1 MKVHIRLKQ
10 DLTQFGIYLLIFSL
24 FLILV
29 CEPFGLSSI
38 LSLGVWIAFI
48 STILVLIVSIVEG
61 RIYKSP
67 ITVFT
72 VLVLIIS
79 VFSIII
85 SNQLSYKSIVSLLSF
100 LEIPLFILSLNTISS
115 VKIEKIIYKSF
126 IVISI
131 FLIILSF
138 LPVAHIFENI
148 YGVSYLDFLTLGYGN
163 PNKTGMILFGC
174 FAVLISY
181 INYETKTIRK
191 IFVLADAVYIS
202 LMIFWTQSRAS
213 IVITVLLIIFSF
225 ISNKKII
232 RIICNI
238 CYIAPIV
245 FAPIF
250 IFFPKQL
257 MQSYFLG
264 ETLDTGRLSIYLNV
278 FNNMNIK
285 NFLIGNFE
293 YQFKNLHNLYISV
306 FATIGLLGVILF
318 ALLYFNILRK
328 MSYSYQSKSS
338 KIALLAFSLFL
349 LHSSA
354 EAAMFL
360 SGSSY
365 AAIIILLYIL
375 SINGCNDNYHQRRL
389 NNND

>member
-1 MKVHIRLKQ
+1 MKVHIRFKQ

-24 FLILV
+24 FMILF
-29 CEPFGLSSI
+29 CEPFGLSNI
-38 LSLGVWIAFI
+38 LSLGVWMALIA
-48 STILVLIVSIVEG
+48 TILVLIVAIAEE

-67 ITVFT
+67 ITLFT

-85 SNQLSYKSIVSLLSF
+85 SNQLSYKSIVSLISF
-100 LEIPLFILSLNTISS
+100 LEIPLFVLSLNTISS
-115 VKIEKIIYKSF
+115 EKIEKIIYRSF
-126 IVISI
+126 IIISI

-181 INYETKTIRK
+181 INYEKKTIK
-191 IFVLADAVYIS
+191 KMFVLADTAYIF
-202 LMIFWTQSRAS
+202 LMIIWTQSRVC
-213 IVITVLLIIFSF
+213 IVISVLLIIFSF
-225 ISNKKII
+225 ISNKNII
-232 RIICNI
+232 RIICNF
-238 CYIAPIV
+238 CYIVPIV

-257 MQSYFLG
+257 MQSNFMG
-264 ETLDTGRLSIYLNV
+264 ETIDTGRLSIYMNV
-278 FNNMNIK
+278 FNNLNIK
-285 NFLIGNFE
+285 NILIGNYA
-293 YQFKNLHNLYISV
+293 YQFGNLHNLYISV
-306 FATIGLLGVILF
+306 FATIGILGVILF
-318 ALLYFNILRK
+318 ALLYFNILK
-328 MSYSYQSKSS
+328 KISCSYHSASN

-349 LHSSA
+349 LHSSV

-375 SINGCNDNYHQRRL
+375 SINACNDNYHQRRL

>member
-1 MKVHIRLKQ
+1 MKVHIRFKQ

-285 NFLIGNFE
+285 NFLIGNYA
-293 YQFKNLHNLYISV
+293 YQFGNLHNLYISV
-306 FATIGLLGVILF
+306 FATIGILGVILF
-318 ALLYFNILRK
+318 ALLYFNILK
-328 MSYSYQSKSS
+328 KISCSYHSASN

-349 LHSSA
+349 LHSSV

-375 SINGCNDNYHQRRL
+375 SINACNDNYHQRRL